1 MTSRTHKQHSAAE
14 TVPEYLARIGTKGGT
29 AGTGTAKR
37 RTAAHYRR
45 IQQMSAQARKRNG
58 KEPAK

>member
-1 MTSRTHKQHSAAE
+1 MTSHTHKQFTAAE

-37 RTAAHYRR
+37 RTAAHYRK
-45 IQQMSAQARKRNG
+45 IQKLSAQARKER
-58 KEPAK
+58 AK

>member
-29 AGTGTAKR
+29 SGKGNAKR
-37 RTAAHYRR
+37 RTSAHYRR
-45 IQQMSAQARKRNG
+45 IQQMSAQARKRKG
-58 KEPAK
+58 EK